1 MKIYDVVNEAG
12 KNPINPVSWISGKLA
27 DRAAKK
33 AAEKAAEAALKAERE
48 LIAKEL
54 ERYAGPIEDLARQ
67 YAKDIIKAEKKLGER
82 PLIRDVG
89 TPPGS
94 SPIKKDWLDDKVP
107 ELTKK
112 DLAVQEAI
120 RKKIKERADELEGI
134 HTGRIK
140 PETKPTEPKAGD
152 EVTTTPPVKNPKKTK
167 QEPEAKTEKPKKSKT
182 RIPSDRSTIMKWLGT
197 GALILQGWG
206 ALDVTITFL
215 QESERIDHA
224 MLDEENPLSAEEANK
239 LHQRIQYTYL
249 GQLTA
254 LAVAPKLMKL
264 LGWSGVFGGAALGA
278 VVGYAITAHNPDATE
293 ANKWA
298 GAVSGSIL
306 GGVINPTA
314 KIIVDKMFNLG
325 PKAWPFFLALG
336 TKASSPLLADWMSSK
351 EGYQWICGLL
361 STFFEVPTRSSNN
374 FFQAFAAPNVLLGTA
389 LNQIRSSIPD
399 GATEA
404 RRGMYQ
410 VYYDWLGKD
419 MDIPPV
425 GTGKPI
431 APSDKI
437 DPTGL
442 RQAAARP
449 DANPASTPNNTVTKP
464 NVAAEPETKQS
475 GHQPSSGETDDEAA
489 ERAYQN
495 LMKR

>member
-1 MKIYDVVNEAG
+1 MKIYDVVNEVG
-12 KNPINPVSWISGKLA
+12 KNPISWIGGKLA
-27 DRAAKK
+27 DRAARK
-33 AAEKAAEAALKAERE
+33 AAEKAAEAAIKAERE

-54 ERYAGPIEDLARQ
+54 DRYAGPIEDLARQ

-82 PLIRDVG
+82 PLLRDTG

-134 HTGRIK
+134 NTGRIK
-140 PETKPTEPKAGD
+140 PEPKPAEPKAGD
-152 EVTTTPPVKNPKKTK
+152 GVATTPPAKDPKKTK
-167 QEPEAKTEKPKKSKT
+167 QEPEAKIKKPKN
-182 RIPSDRSTIMKWLGT
+182 RQPSDRSTVMKWLGA
-197 GALILQGWG
+197 GGLILQGWG

-224 MLDEENPLSAEEANK
+224 MIDETNPLSPEEANK

-264 LGWSGVFGGAALGA
+264 LGYAGVFGGAAMGG
-278 VVGYAITAHNPDATE
+278 VIGYAITAHNPDATE

-306 GGVINPTA
+306 GGAINPTA
-314 KIIVDKMFNLG
+314 KLIVDKMFKLG
-325 PKAWPFFLALG
+325 PQAWPFFLSLG
-336 TKASSPLLADWMSSK
+336 TKAGSPLIAEWMSSK

-361 STFFEVPTRSSNN
+361 STFFEVPTRSSNDL
-374 FFQAFAAPNVLLGTA
+374 FQAFAAPNVLLGTA
-389 LNQIRSSIPD
+389 LNTIRAGMPTS
-399 GATEA
+399 ATEF

-419 MDIPPV
+419 MDVPTIDS
-425 GTGKPI
+425 GKPI
-431 APSDKI
+431 NPADKI
-437 DPTGL
+437 DPTGI
-442 RQAAARP
+442 RQAATRP
-449 DANPASTPNNTVTKP
+449 DSNPASTPNNTVTKP
-464 NVAAEPETKQS
+464 NVAAEPENKQS
-475 GHQPSSGETDDEAA
+475 GQQPPSRETDDDAAAA

>member
-1 MKIYDVVNEAG
+1 MKIYDIVNEADKG
-12 KNPINPVSWISGKLA
+12 PRQAIADWLA

-33 AAEKAAEAALKAERE
+33 AAEKAAEAALKAQRE

-54 ERYAGPIEDLARQ
+54 DRYAGPIEDLARQ

-82 PLIRDVG
+82 PLLRDTG

-134 HTGRIK
+134 NTGRIK
-140 PETKPTEPKAGD
+140 PETKPTS
-152 EVTTTPPVKNPKKTK
+152 T
-167 QEPEAKTEKPKKSKT
+167 EPEVKTEKPKIKPEEPTPTKKPEEPT
-182 RIPSDRSTIMKWLGT
+182 LKPSNRSTLTKQLGYA
-197 GALILQGWG
+197 GVLLQTWG

-224 MLDEENPLSAEEANK
+224 MLDETNPLSAEEANQQ
-239 LHQRIQYTYL
+239 HQRVQYTYL
-249 GQLTA
+249 GQLA
-254 LAVAPKLMKL
+254 VIGVAPKVMQL
-264 LGWSGVFGGAALGA
+264 LGWAGTFGGAAMGG
-278 VVGYAITAHNPDATE
+278 VIGYAMTAHNPDATE
-293 ANKWA
+293 ADKWA
-298 GAVSGSIL
+298 GAVVGTVL
-306 GGVINPTA
+306 GGAINPIA
-314 KIIVDKMFNLG
+314 KHFVDRMFKMDQRS
-325 PKAWPFFLALG
+325 AWAFFLLLG
-336 TKASSPLLADWMSSK
+336 TKAGSPLIADWMSSK

-389 LNQIRSSIPD
+389 LNKIRSSIPNWV
-399 GATEA
+399 TNA

-410 VYYDWLGKD
+410 AYYDFIGTD
-419 MDIPPV
+419 MDIPSV
-425 GTGKPI
+425 GSGKPI
-431 APSDKI
+431 NPADKI

-442 RQAAARP
+442 RQAATRP
-449 DANPASTPNNTVTKP
+449 DSNPASTPNNTVTKP
-464 NVAAEPETKQS
+464 NVAAEPENKQS
-475 GHQPSSGETDDEAA
+475 GQQPPSRETDDDAAAA

>member
-1 MKIYDVVNEAG
+1 MKIYDVVNEANKG
-12 KNPINPVSWISGKLA
+12 PKQAIADWLA

-54 ERYAGPIEDLARQ
+54 DRYAGPIEDLARQ

-82 PLIRDVG
+82 PLLRDTG

-134 HTGRIK
+134 NTGRIK
-140 PETKPTEPKAGD
+140 SEPKAGD
-152 EVTTTPPVKNPKKTK
+152 EVTTTPPAKDPKKTK
-167 QEPEAKTEKPKKSKT
+167 QEPEAKNKE
-182 RIPSDRSTIMKWLGT
+182 PSDRSTVMKWLGA
-197 GALILQGWG
+197 GGFILQGWG

-224 MLDEENPLSAEEANK
+224 MIDEKNPLSPEEANK

-264 LGWSGVFGGAALGA
+264 LGYAGVFGGAAMGG
-278 VVGYAITAHNPDATE
+278 VIGYAITAHNPDATE

-306 GGVINPTA
+306 GGAINPTA
-314 KIIVDKMFNLG
+314 KLIVDKMFKLG
-325 PKAWPFFLALG
+325 PQAWPFFLSLG
-336 TKASSPLLADWMSSK
+336 TKAGSHLIAEWMSSK

-361 STFFEVPTRSSNN
+361 STFFEVPTRSSNDL
-374 FFQAFAAPNVLLGTA
+374 FQAFAAPNVLLGSA
-389 LNQIRSSIPD
+389 LNKIRSGMPTS
-399 GATEA
+399 ATEF

-410 VYYDWLGKD
+410 VYYDWFGTD
-419 MDIPPV
+419 MDIP
-425 GTGKPI
+425 TIDSGKPI
-431 APSDKI
+431 NPADKI

-442 RQAAARP
+442 RQAANRP
-449 DANPASTPNNTVTKP
+449 DGNPNSTPNNTVTKP
-464 NVAAEPETKQS
+464 NVAAEPENKQTVQQS
-475 GHQPSSGETDDEAA
+475 PGGETDDDAA
-489 ERAYQN
+489 AADRAYQN